1 MTENK
6 KRAATRMVPAPSHGI
21 IPERDLNERPVLEAR
36 NLGIDF
42 GGLHAVED
50 FNLIIGKTEIAGLI
64 GPNGAGKT
72 TVFNLL
78 TGFYA
83 PDAGRVL
90 LDGRDITRLS
100 PAARAREGVTRTFQN
115 IRLLDELSALD
126 NLTTAMHGELNGS
139 LIDTLL
145 PTRRRNQ
152 ALAQAQAFARE
163 QLAFLGLEAYADMP
177 AGKMPYGAR
186 KSLEIAR
193 CLCMKPRL
201 MLLDEPA
208 SGLNTQEAFELGRMI
223 QQLNKSEI
231 IIVVIEHN
239 MALVRQ
245 IADRVIHVEGGRVK
259 YALGQGEWLGQAE
272 TD

>member
-1 MTENK
+1 MTLE
-6 KRAATRMVPAPSHGI
+6 T
-21 IPERDLNERPVLEAR
+21 LNLTKS
-36 NLGIDF
+36 F
-42 GGLHAVED
+42 GGLCAVDGVSFTAFTGE
-50 FNLIIGKTEIAGLI
+50 LTCIT

-90 LDGRDITRLS
+90 LDGRDITGLS
-100 PAARAREGVTRTFQN
+100 PAARAREGVMRTFQN

-145 PTRRRNQ
+145 PTRRRSQ

-163 QLAFLGLEAYADMP
+163 QLAFLGLETYADMP

-208 SGLNTQEAFELGRMI
+208 SGLNTQEAFELGRTI

>member
-1 MTENK
+1 
-6 KRAATRMVPAPSHGI
+6 
-21 IPERDLNERPVLEAR
+21 
-36 NLGIDF
+36 
-42 GGLHAVED
+42 
-50 FNLIIGKTEIAGLI
+50 
-64 GPNGAGKT
+64 
-72 TVFNLL
+72 
-78 TGFYA
+78 
-83 PDAGRVL
+83 
-90 LDGRDITRLS
+90 
-100 PAARAREGVTRTFQN
+100 
-115 IRLLDELSALD
+115 
-126 NLTTAMHGELNGS
+126 
-139 LIDTLL
+139 
-145 PTRRRNQ
+145 
-152 ALAQAQAFARE
+152 
-163 QLAFLGLEAYADMP
+163 MP

-208 SGLNTQEAFELGRMI
+208 SGLNTQEAFELGRTI

-259 YALGQGEWLGQAE
+259 YALGHGEWLGQAE

>member
-1 MTENK
+1 
-6 KRAATRMVPAPSHGI
+6 
-21 IPERDLNERPVLEAR
+21 
-36 NLGIDF
+36 
-42 GGLHAVED
+42 
-50 FNLIIGKTEIAGLI
+50 
-64 GPNGAGKT
+64 
-72 TVFNLL
+72 
-78 TGFYA
+78 
-83 PDAGRVL
+83 
-90 LDGRDITRLS
+90 
-100 PAARAREGVTRTFQN
+100 
-115 IRLLDELSALD
+115 
-126 NLTTAMHGELNGS
+126 
-139 LIDTLL
+139 
-145 PTRRRNQ
+145 
-152 ALAQAQAFARE
+152 
-163 QLAFLGLEAYADMP
+163 MP

-208 SGLNTQEAFELGRMI
+208 SGLNTQEAFELGRTI

>member
-1 MTENK
+1 MTLE
-6 KRAATRMVPAPSHGI
+6 T
-21 IPERDLNERPVLEAR
+21 LNLTKS
-36 NLGIDF
+36 F
-42 GGLHAVED
+42 GGLCAVDGVSFTASTGE
-50 FNLIIGKTEIAGLI
+50 LTCIT

-90 LDGRDITRLS
+90 LDGRDITELS

-145 PTRRRNQ
+145 PTRRRSQ

-223 QQLNKSEI
+223 QQ
-231 IIVVIEHN
+231 
-239 MALVRQ
+239 R
-245 IADRVIHVEGGRVK
+245 
-259 YALGQGEWLGQAE
+259 
-272 TD
+272 

>member
-1 MTENK
+1 MTLE
-6 KRAATRMVPAPSHGI
+6 T
-21 IPERDLNERPVLEAR
+21 LNLTKS
-36 NLGIDF
+36 F
-42 GGLHAVED
+42 GGLCAVDGVSFTASTGE
-50 FNLIIGKTEIAGLI
+50 LTCIT

-90 LDGRDITRLS
+90 LDGRDITELS

-145 PTRRRNQ
+145 PTRRRSQ

-163 QLAFLGLEAYADMP
+163 QIVFLGLEAYADMP

-186 KSLEIAR
+186 KSLE
-193 CLCMKPRL
+193 
-201 MLLDEPA
+201 EPA
-208 SGLNTQEAFELGRMI
+208 SGLNTQEAFELGRTI
-223 QQLNKSEI
+223 HQLNKSEI

>member
-1 MTENK
+1 MTLE
-6 KRAATRMVPAPSHGI
+6 T
-21 IPERDLNERPVLEAR
+21 LNLTKS
-36 NLGIDF
+36 F
-42 GGLHAVED
+42 GGLCAVDGVSFTASTGE
-50 FNLIIGKTEIAGLI
+50 LTCIT

-90 LDGRDITRLS
+90 LDGRDITELS

-145 PTRRRNQ
+145 PTRRRSQ

-163 QLAFLGLEAYADMP
+163 QLAF
-177 AGKMPYGAR
+177 
-186 KSLEIAR
+186 
-193 CLCMKPRL
+193 
-201 MLLDEPA
+201 
-208 SGLNTQEAFELGRMI
+208 
-223 QQLNKSEI
+223 
-231 IIVVIEHN
+231 
-239 MALVRQ
+239 
-245 IADRVIHVEGGRVK
+245 
-259 YALGQGEWLGQAE
+259 
-272 TD
+272 

>member
-1 MTENK
+1 MTLE
-6 KRAATRMVPAPSHGI
+6 T
-21 IPERDLNERPVLEAR
+21 LNLTKS
-36 NLGIDF
+36 F
-42 GGLHAVED
+42 GGLCAVDGVSFTASTGE
-50 FNLIIGKTEIAGLI
+50 LTCIT

-145 PTRRRNQ
+145 PTRRRSQ

-239 MALVRQ
+239 MTLVRQ